1 MTAQLLNRDVF
12 ERDPAQNSLQNDGV
26 SKVDNAAA
34 LRYELSTFVCEG
46 MYEDGLVRILD
57 TYLSHLSL
65 PTQPSAWVSGFYG
78 SGKSHLVKILEA
90 LWRNDEFPDGQRA
103 RDIARLPGEIREQ
116 FLELSNQ
123 AKRAGGL
130 WSASGMLSES
140 NNKSVRMLIMGIVYK
155 AAGLSSDYG
164 RARFRLWVRQRG
176 WEDEIVSRIVAAG
189 FDPDEEFDQ
198 YLVSPEIGEAV
209 WELSSAKST
218 DAETAQ
224 GRWDAQ
230 FNRDDISI
238 DDMESA
244 LKEVLKLQ
252 STDGKSIPLTLIVL
266 DEAQQYIDDNGARAQ
281 AVQEA
286 VERIQSAFES
296 KVLVVA
302 TGQASLNTTPNLQ
315 KLQGRFTVN
324 VMLSDRDVEQVVREV
339 VLRKRPDQMPAVN
352 AMVRKVEGE
361 IDRQLQTTKIGP
373 KSEDKAVLAADYP
386 LLPARSRFWA
396 RLLHQ
401 LDPTGTSGQLRSQ
414 LRVVHSATVKVADKP
429 LGHVIPADFIYDQLS
444 SGLQQSGAL
453 PRDVSNMIT
462 EQDDGSADGKLRAR
476 LIQLIFLIE
485 RLPTGDLSDAG
496 VKATPD
502 TLADLL
508 VEDLQQGSDDLRRRI
523 PELLKGLEDDGK
535 LMLTSEGSYAIQTG
549 ESLKWQQ
556 QMQQERQALVAN
568 PGPLG
573 DLRSRTIDELV
584 REQVKGLRV
593 TQGATRIAR
602 SYVFRF
608 GNDTPDVSATESSV
622 VFWVRDGWNSAEKTV
637 AADARSAGD
646 ASPVINVF
654 IPQRNQQDVQTALA
668 NYEAAKRTLEMRGA
682 SQDTI
687 EGQRAA
693 DSVRNRVQESER
705 RFRAFL
711 RDVVADATVYQGGG
725 SEVEGATL
733 NEKLQTAF
741 DSSLKR
747 LFPNFAEGDRLDWD
761 KVFTRASQGNGDA
774 LKAIG
779 HQGDD
784 ADHPVIR
791 EIRKQI
797 PGGIGMSWG
806 ALRKRFQAA
815 PYGWPQDTI
824 DGAVA
829 VLVNAGSVNAVRNGQ
844 EVRGKDLTKQQVN
857 AIQLSGEEVF
867 PTKSELLAVRRPF
880 LLLDGV
886 QVTDEQ
892 VRAGARNLVA
902 RLIELAKRAGGE
914 PPLPLSPVP
923 AYLTT
928 LQDQSGNLLI
938 KSIAARVSELEK
950 DIGTWRQRAAEIE
963 KRLPTWKVAVQLATH
978 AQHLDGSAGI
988 TTRLD
993 AIRDNRQLLDN
1004 PDPLVPVRDDLGQL
1018 LRSAVNQQLDAYQER
1033 YEQGLAALKEG
1044 DEWIRVEPD
1053 RQAAILAGNQLRFL
1067 PAPSISGDRELL
1079 NALEERSLSQWDDS
1093 IAALGSRFEAARAAA
1108 IKLLEPETIEV
1119 ALDRPL
1125 LRKPKELDTWLAQ
1138 ARSALLEHINQGHP
1152 VRIK

>member
-1 MTAQLLNRDVF
+1 MTAQILNRDVF

-46 MYEDGLVRILD
+46 MYEQGLFRMLD

-65 PTQPSAWVSGFYG
+65 QTQPSAWVSGFYG

-103 RDIARLPGEIREQ
+103 RDIARLPDEIREQ
-116 FLELSNQ
+116 LLELSNQ

-130 WSASGMLSES
+130 WSASGMLSEQ

-155 AAGLSSDYG
+155 AAGLSNDYG

-176 WEDEIVSRIVAAG
+176 WEDEIIRRIVAAG

-209 WELSSAKST
+209 HELSGAKST
-218 DAETAQ
+218 DADSAQ
-224 GRWDAQ
+224 QRWDVQ

-244 LKEVLKLQ
+244 LKEVLRLQ
-252 STDGKSIPLTLIVL
+252 SVDKKSTPLTLIVL
-266 DEAQQYIDDNGARAQ
+266 DEVQQYISDNGSRAQ

-286 VERIQSAFES
+286 VERIQSSFES

-302 TGQASLNTTPNLQ
+302 TGQASLNSTPNLQ

-352 AMVRKVEGE
+352 AMVKQVEGE
-361 IDRQLQTTKIGP
+361 IDRQLQSTKIGP
-373 KSEDKAVLAADYP
+373 KSEDKSVLAADYP

-429 LGHVIPADFIYDQLS
+429 LGHVIPADFIYDQLN

-453 PRDVSNMIT
+453 SRDVSNVIA
-462 EQDDGSADGKLRAR
+462 EQDDGSEDGKLRAR

-485 RLPTGDLSDAG
+485 RLPTGDLNDAG

-508 VEDLQQGSDDLRRRI
+508 VEDLQQGSDGLRRRI
-523 PELLKGLEDDGK
+523 PDLLKSLEDDGK
-535 LMLTSEGSYAIQTG
+535 LMLTAEGSYTIQTG

-556 QMQQERQALVAN
+556 QMQQERQSLIAN

-573 DLRSRTIDELV
+573 ELRNRTIDELI
-584 REQVKGLRV
+584 REQIKRV
-593 TQGATRIAR
+593 RLTHGGTREPRKIML
-602 SYVFRF
+602 RF
-608 GNDTPDVSATESSV
+608 GNDTPDASSTESSV
-622 VFWVRDGWNSAEKTV
+622 IIWARDGWSSAEKTV
-637 AADARSAGD
+637 SSDARSAGD
-646 ASPVINVF
+646 SSPVINVF
-654 IPQRNQQDVQTALA
+654 IPQRNQQDVQSALA

-682 SQDTI
+682 SQDTE
-687 EGQRAA
+687 EGRQAA
-693 DSVRNRVQESER
+693 GSVRNRMQENER
-705 RFRAFL
+705 RFTAFL
-711 RDVVADATVYQGGG
+711 RDVVDDATVYQGGG
-725 SEVEGATL
+725 SEVDGVTL
-733 NEKLQTAF
+733 SDRLQTAF
-741 DSSLKR
+741 ESSLKR
-747 LFPNFAEGDRLDWD
+747 LFPNFAEGDRADWD
-761 KVFTRASQGNGDA
+761 KVFTRASQGNADA

-779 HQGDD
+779 YQGDD
-784 ADHPVIR
+784 ADQPVIR

-797 PGGIGMSWG
+797 PGGAGVFWS
-806 ALRKRFQAA
+806 ALRKRFQGS

-844 EVRGKDLTKQQVN
+844 ELRGKDLTKQQAN
-857 AIQLSGEEVF
+857 ATQLSGEDVF
-867 PTKSELLAVRRPF
+867 PTKMELLAARRPF
-880 LLLDGV
+880 LVLNGV

-892 VRAGARNLVA
+892 VRSEARNLVA
-902 RLIELAKRAGGE
+902 KLIALAKQAGGE

-923 AYLTT
+923 AYLTA
-928 LQDQSGNLLI
+928 LQDQTGNLLI
-938 KSIAARVSELEK
+938 KSIAAHVTQIEK
-950 DIGTWRQRAAEIE
+950 DIETWRQRESEIE
-963 KRLPTWKVAVQLATH
+963 KRFPPWKITEQLAKH
-978 AQHLDGSAGI
+978 AAHLPASAGI
-988 TTRLD
+988 TTRID
-993 AIRDNRQLLDN
+993 AIRENRQLLTN
-1004 PDPLVPVRDDLGQL
+1004 PDPLTPVRDDLGGV
-1018 LRSAVNQQLDAYQER
+1018 LRTALNQKLDAYQAR
-1033 YEQGLAALKEG
+1033 YEQGVAALKES
-1044 DEWIRVEPD
+1044 DEWIRVDPD
-1053 RQAAILAGNQLRFL
+1053 RQAAILAGNHLRFL
-1067 PAPSISGDRELL
+1067 QVPAISGDRELL
-1079 NALEERSLSQWDDS
+1079 NALNQQSLGQWDDA
-1093 IAALGSRFEAARAAA
+1093 IAALDSRFEAARAAA
-1108 IKLLEPETIEV
+1108 IKLLEPQTIEV
-1119 ALDRPL
+1119 ALERPL
-1125 LRKPKELDTWLAQ
+1125 FRKPKDVDVWLAQ
-1138 ARSALLEHINQGHP
+1138 TRSALLEHINQGYP